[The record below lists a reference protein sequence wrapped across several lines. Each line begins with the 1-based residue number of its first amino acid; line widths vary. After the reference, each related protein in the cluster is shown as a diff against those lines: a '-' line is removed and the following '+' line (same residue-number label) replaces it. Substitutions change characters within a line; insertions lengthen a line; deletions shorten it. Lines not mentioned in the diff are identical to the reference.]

1 MTATR
6 QFDRQSVGNHCIP
19 GDNSC
24 TLGITNILDKGK
36 ITVALRRFRSVSLA
50 FYTYPRPQ
58 APDSQYAEQG
68 IGDG

>member
-24 TLGITNILDKGK
+24 TLGITHTLGKGK
-36 ITVALRRFRSVSLA
+36 ITVALRRFRSVSLD

-58 APDSQYAEQG
+58 APVPQYTE
-68 IGDG
+68 